1 MISQRIATWFTPAP
15 DSGVADDIRRG
26 KSPWTDSIH
35 LLWSIWIFITPLFDE
50 GKNGY
55 TWAWLAFT
63 LGSYPIF
70 LLLFAKSQ
78 LAPRRRVNFYAIGMA
93 VLCLVLLPWYPSGVS
108 YFVYACVMLLT
119 CKMRFRAYMIQL
131 IAMNVVFIAAAWRFG
146 YPWQLMLSIS
156 AMTFT
161 ICTTI
166 RVEHANK
173 EKDAAL
179 RLSQDEVRR
188 LAATAERERIGRD
201 LHDLLGH
208 TLSLIT
214 LKLELS
220 RRLFDRDVDA
230 ARREVADA
238 EKVARQALAEV
249 RCAVTGIRATD
260 IAAELAA
267 SRLMLETA
275 SVHLEYNAVPP
286 LPAEVERALSL
297 VLREAATNICRHA
310 GASTASITFE
320 AAPSGLALRIA
331 DNGRGGVRD
340 DGNGLCGMRERVR
353 AIGGTLLLDS
363 PSGRGTTIRIQ
374 IPLTSSLLRW
384 KELIDVQSAAAAS
397 LADFSGIAPVAGNVV
412 SRDGLTG
419 EGA

>member
-1 MISQRIATWFTPAP
+1 MISQRIAAWFTPAP

-35 LLWSIWIFITPLFDE
+35 LLWSVWIFITPAFND
-50 GKNGY
+50 GKDGY
-55 TWAWLAFT
+55 TWAWLGLT
-63 LGSYPIF
+63 LTSYPIF
-70 LLLFAKSQ
+70 LLLFAKAQ
-78 LAPRRRVNFYAIGMA
+78 LAPRRTVQFYALGMA
-93 VLCLVLLPWYPSGVS
+93 ALSLVLMPWYSSGVS

-119 CKMRFRAYMIQL
+119 CKMRLRTYMIQL
-131 IAMNVVFIAAAWRFG
+131 VAMNAVFIAAAWRFG
-146 YPWQLMLSIS
+146 YPWQLMLSMS
-156 AMTFT
+156 AMIFT
-161 ICTTI
+161 ICSVI
-166 RVEHANK
+166 RVEHSNK

-230 ARREVADA
+230 AKREVADA

-260 IAAELAA
+260 IAAELAT

-297 VLREAATNICRHA
+297 ILREAATNICRHA
-310 GASTASITFE
+310 GASAASITFE

-363 PSGRGTTIRIQ
+363 PPGRGTTIRIQ
-374 IPLTSSLLRW
+374 VPLASSLLRW
-384 KELIDVQSAAAAS
+384 KELIDVQSAASAS
-397 LADFSGIAPVAGNVV
+397 LADFSATAPAAAVVV
-412 SRDGLTG
+412 SRNGLAGDG
-419 EGA
+419 A